1 MNPLVVLGWVD
12 VNETCD
18 WDTEVTNPVFKS
30 VGWRISEPGA
40 EFFQIATTQ
49 DADGNFSSILS
60 VPTGCVLS
68 VHRQDHEYPD
78 KS

>member
-1 MNPLVVLGWVD
+1 MNPLVVLLWVD
-12 VNETCD
+12 VTETCD
-18 WDTEVTNPVFKS
+18 WDPEVTNPVFKS

-49 DADGNFSSILS
+49 DVDGAFSSILS

-68 VHRQDHEYPD
+68 VHRQDHEHPD